1 MGEKIDAKWK
11 KIHKKMIKIIK
22 ERYKKKELKEQTFL
36 QIEESQKIKNLEN
49 EREKIE
55 EKYEYDR
62 KRHEEQKKIAQKM
75 AIIRSWKMI
84 AEKNKPLR
92 EKEKIGRK
100 RHEIEEK
107 KIKNMG
113 LKKLSRNTP
122 TEKYIDIEYE
132 KKIHIATE
140 KEKVKITNEIE
151 DIRAKAKKREYEN
164 EIKQIEYA
172 ANRGEMKKIWDFLK
186 KMKMSIE
193 KKTEKKSH
201 QTLQRKDGTLTKTS
215 AENLNV
221 WKEWV
226 KDNFYRDNT
235 TPKIEYTTEE
245 EINNDGIFE
254 LLNEEDK
261 YKEYRNQN
269 KDRDEIIKIMREKEN
284 KKLPQRNVK
293 HTQSHQRC
301 NNCIKNRQRSPIMDL
316 HRETCNHGSHNYC
329 NNYQLNR
336 HRSPIIMDLHHIDVE
351 KIRVES

>member
-1 MGEKIDAKWK
+1 MG
-11 KIHKKMIKIIK
+11 
-22 ERYKKKELKEQTFL
+22 
-36 QIEESQKIKNLEN
+36 
-49 EREKIE
+49 
-55 EKYEYDR
+55 
-62 KRHEEQKKIAQKM
+62 
-75 AIIRSWKMI
+75 
-84 AEKNKPLR
+84 
-92 EKEKIGRK
+92 
-100 RHEIEEK
+100 IEEK

-113 LKKLSRNTP
+113 LKKLSRNSP
-122 TEKYIDIEYE
+122 TEKHIDIEYE
-132 KKIHIATE
+132 KKIHITTE
-140 KEKVKITNEIE
+140 KEKAKITNEIE

-193 KKTEKKSH
+193 KRTEKKCH
-201 QTLQRKDGTLTKTS
+201 QTLQKKDGTLTKTS

-269 KDRDEIIKIMREKEN
+269 KDRDEIIKIMREREN

-301 NNCIKNRQRSPIMDL
+301 NNCIKNRQRSPTMDL
-316 HRETCNHGSHNYC
+316 HREPCNHGSHHYY
-329 NNYQLNR
+329 NNFQL
-336 HRSPIIMDLHHIDVE
+336 
-351 KIRVES
+351 